1 MQISMKLNEV
11 LFFSRTDMTHWL
23 HHVGRVCVTRLQFV
37 HTSTWVGDLAE
48 TICGPS
54 VGGVIS
60 SLPHKQPQPSWLH
73 GWWFHFPSQ
82 PFPTLEGN
90 SFASHARLPC
100 LVFERTHSKEASK
113 QNWKSPKSRFH
124 LHKLCT
130 TKEKINVCDNTEGV
144 RRRNKQTPP
153 AFFPHRALSFEPWQC
168 SEGHRCLG
176 DCHECDGLQ
185 QRLRMSA

>member
-1 MQISMKLNEV
+1 MKFFFFENRYDPLASSCGQGVRDEV
-11 LFFSRTDMTHWL
+11 TIRSHIHMG
-23 HHVGRVCVTRLQFV
+23 GRSCRDHLRPQR
-37 HTSTWVGDLAE
+37 WGCDLLTTTQTTA
-48 TICGPS
+48 TFLIAWM
-54 VGGVIS
+54 VIS
-60 SLPHKQPQPSWLH
+60 
-73 GWWFHFPSQ
+73 FPSQ

-153 AFFPHRALSFEPWQC
+153 AFFPHRALSFEP
-168 SEGHRCLG
+168 
-176 DCHECDGLQ
+176 
-185 QRLRMSA
+185 